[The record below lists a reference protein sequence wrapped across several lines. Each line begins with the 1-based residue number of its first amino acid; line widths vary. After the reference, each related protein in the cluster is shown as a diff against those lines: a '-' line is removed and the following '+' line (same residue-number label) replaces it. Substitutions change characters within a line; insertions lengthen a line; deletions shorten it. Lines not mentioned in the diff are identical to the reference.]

1 MTFLTVLRPPPPTSS
16 PNPFP
21 QMKLLPTLALGILL
35 AVLIYFLA
43 DGPGLFDILNNY

>member
-1 MTFLTVLRPPPPTSS
+1 
-16 PNPFP
+16 
-21 QMKLLPTLALGILL
+21 MKLLPTLALGILL